1 MSNDAEIDRAK
12 VTMNEDAD
20 QVAILAEANT
30 DAARIIRLDEL
41 AAIASTLAGA
51 ADSLF
56 YRAEAEDDDMLHL
69 IAEVINEQ
77 AAALRAIK

>member
-56 YRAEAEDDDMLHL
+56 
-69 IAEVINEQ
+69 
-77 AAALRAIK
+77 